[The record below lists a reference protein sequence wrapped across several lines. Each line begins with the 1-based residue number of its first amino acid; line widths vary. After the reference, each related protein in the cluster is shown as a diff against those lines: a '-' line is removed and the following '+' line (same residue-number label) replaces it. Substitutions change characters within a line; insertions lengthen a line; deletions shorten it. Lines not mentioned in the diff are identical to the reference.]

1 MATQQALTCI
11 TLPAGGDLS
20 AHQWKFVTVNS
31 SGEAVLQTTVNGRVV
46 GVLQNDPAAQG
57 REAEVAVAGVV
68 KVLVGAS
75 AVAAGD
81 EIETTAAGLALTAA
95 GAGSNIVGICLV
107 GAAAGGLA
115 EVLLQPRGV
124 VAA

>member
-1 MATQQALTCI
+1 MATQQALVCI

-20 AHQWKFVTVNS
+20 TAQWKLVDVNS
-31 SGEAVLQTTVNGRVV
+31 SGQAVVV
-46 GVLQNDPAAQG
+46 SAANARAIGVLQNDPAAAG
-57 REAEVAVAGVV
+57 REAEIAIAGVV
-68 KVLVGAS
+68 KILVGAV

-81 EIETTAAGLALTAA
+81 EVEADASGSILTAA
-95 GAGSNIVGICLV
+95 GAGSNIIGKCLV

-115 EVLLQPRGV
+115 EVLFQPRGV

>member
-1 MATQQALTCI
+1 MATQEAVTSI

-20 AHQWKFVTVNS
+20 AHQWKFMTVNS
-31 SGEAVLQTTVNGRVV
+31 SGQAILQTTVNGRVV
-46 GVLQNDPAAQG
+46 GVLQNDPAAAG
-57 REAEVAVAGVV
+57 REAEVAISGRV
-68 KVLVGAS
+68 KVMVGGT

-81 EIETTAAGLALTAA
+81 EVECTAAGLALTAA

-115 EVLLQPRGV
+115 EVLLKDRGV

>member
-20 AHQWKFVTVNS
+20 ADQWKFVTVNS
-31 SGEAVLQTTVNGRVV
+31 SGQAVLQTTVNGRVV
-46 GVLQNDPAAQG
+46 GVLQNDPAAAG
-57 REAEVAVAGVV
+57 REAEVAIAGVV
-68 KVLVGAS
+68 KALVGGT

-81 EIETTAAGLALTAA
+81 EVEVTAAGLALTAA
-95 GAGSNIVGICLV
+95 GAGSNIIGICLV

-115 EVLLQPRGV
+115 EILLQPRGV
-124 VAA
+124 IPA

>member
-1 MATQQALTCI
+1 MATQTALTCI

-20 AHQWKFVTVNS
+20 AHQWKFMTVNS
-31 SGEAVLQTTVNGRVV
+31 SGQAILQTTVNGRVV
-46 GVLQNDPAAQG
+46 GVLQNDPAAAG

-68 KVLVGAS
+68 KALVGGT

-81 EIETTAAGLALTAA
+81 EVEVTAAGLALTAA
-95 GAGSNIVGICLV
+95 GTGSNIVGICLV

-115 EVLLQPRGV
+115 EILLQSRGV
-124 VAA
+124 VA